1 MMADS
6 RLTQLPADE
15 YKKGIKEI
23 EEAARFSYTKRQLTF
38 IYDAI
43 KQYGVKE
50 FWVAINYLVSRS
62 MPNRAPMPSDII
74 DAVRTEVHRMG
85 YRPEQQEKRDAEDF
99 LYGKPKQKSPQ
110 ALEAITLIREFLGQK
125 MTIKVLIDRMRMM
138 GDKYGNQEWHNQAN
152 ILARKR
158 HESLGDAGGTL
169 AGNEPHL
176 LSGQPGLDVEK
187 MSGLN
192 HAVPESG
199 GDHRQDNAM
208 SWPH

>member
-85 YRPEQQEKRDAEDF
+85 YRPEQQEKRNLF
-99 LYGKPKQKSPQ
+99 CSFIHLIISP
-110 ALEAITLIREFLGQK
+110 
-125 MTIKVLIDRMRMM
+125 DS
-138 GDKYGNQEWHNQAN
+138 N
-152 ILARKR
+152 I
-158 HESLGDAGGTL
+158 
-169 AGNEPHL
+169 
-176 LSGQPGLDVEK
+176 
-187 MSGLN
+187 
-192 HAVPESG
+192 
-199 GDHRQDNAM
+199 
-208 SWPH
+208 